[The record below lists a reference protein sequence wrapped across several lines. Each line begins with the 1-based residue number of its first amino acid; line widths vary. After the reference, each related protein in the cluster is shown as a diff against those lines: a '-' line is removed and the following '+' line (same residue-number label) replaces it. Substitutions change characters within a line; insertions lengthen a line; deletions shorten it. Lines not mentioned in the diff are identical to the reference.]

1 MDSLDRFDPGL
12 FGLWPERCVYGDGP
26 SKAGETDA
34 PEVKSGEGGD
44 DLRRLLNDMTREMR
58 AQFDYFRRLR
68 GESEADGAASRT
80 DAKAAVDAMSLIVR
94 TLEKIDALQRQL
106 ARDREEEAD
115 RHADPAELERAR
127 DALLALIDERA
138 DERAARLAD
147 ERDGGYSPA
156 GAAGDGVGDRRG
168 IEAGNVR
175 LSRDGGAGQASGG
188 GVRCAEVVGAKHGRE
203 NWRRPGAG

>member
-1 MDSLDRFDPGL
+1 MDNLDRIDPGL
-12 FGLWPERCVYGDGP
+12 FGLWPERRVYGDGL
-26 SKAGETDA
+26 SKAGVTDA

-68 GESEADGAASRT
+68 GESDADGAASRA

-138 DERAARLAD
+138 ARLAD
-147 ERDGGYSPA
+147 ERDGGHSQVGPA
-156 GAAGDGVGDRRG
+156 ADGVGERRE
-168 IEAGNVR
+168 IEVGEVR
-175 LSRDGGAGQASGG
+175 GSRDGGTGQVA
-188 GVRCAEVVGAKHGRE
+188 
-203 NWRRPGAG
+203 GAGDR

>member
-1 MDSLDRFDPGL
+1 MDNLDRIDPGL
-12 FGLWPERCVYGDGP
+12 FGLWPERRVYGDGP
-26 SKAGETDA
+26 SSAGVADA

-68 GESEADGAASRT
+68 GESDADGAASRA

-147 ERDGGYSPA
+147 ERDGGHSPA
-156 GAAGDGVGDRRG
+156 GAAADGGGERREIEVGEVRG
-168 IEAGNVR
+168 
-175 LSRDGGAGQASGG
+175 SRDGGTDQ
-188 GVRCAEVVGAKHGRE
+188 V
-203 NWRRPGAG
+203 PGAGTC